1 MSSTRRLERIRIATR
16 ESALAL
22 WQARSVAGELARH
35 HPGLAVEL
43 VPMTTRG
50 DRLLDRPLA
59 AIGGKGLF
67 LKELEQALSAGAADI
82 AVHSMKDV
90 PNEIPSNFA
99 VPVVLP
105 RHDPRDALVSPRH
118 ARLDELPEGARVG
131 TSSLR
136 RRAQLLHR
144 RPDLD
149 VVSLRGNV
157 NTRLDK
163 LERGDFDAIILAA
176 AGLDRLE
183 LGARIR
189 VRIAP
194 ALSLPAVA
202 QGAIAIEIR
211 AGDRDCEALLEPLND
226 APTAVC
232 VTAERAFSARL
243 GGSCQVPL
251 AAYAELE
258 GERLMLSGLVATPDG
273 GRLLRDSI
281 EGPMARAADLG
292 HDLARRLT
300 ERGAGE
306 ILSAIAENT

>member
-67 LKELEQALSAGAADI
+67 LKELEQALSAGTADI

-90 PNEIPSNFA
+90 PTDLPPGFA
-99 VPVVLP
+99 VPVVLA

-189 VRIAP
+189 ERIAP
-194 ALSLPAVA
+194 AVSLPAVA

-226 APTAVC
+226 APTAAC